1 MNATQPIP
9 KTIAQQMAA
18 RIEVARIAEPY
29 IAQGVAIL
37 SVCLPIMEVSHQDGH
52 VLIKTSYPPEVQAA
66 LDRIEAL
73 CKDAVGRYLRR
84 EGFVLP
90 DQEP

>member
-1 MNATQPIP
+1 MNAIQP
-9 KTIAQQMAA
+9 KTFVECMAA
-18 RIEVARIAEPY
+18 RAEAARIAEPY

-37 SVCLPIMEVSHQDGH
+37 SACMPTMEVSNLDGH

-84 EGFVLP
+84 EGFTLP